1 MITTICLNPA
11 LDRTVTVDS
20 LVPGRV
26 NRIRTSRTDM
36 GGKGVNVAV
45 VCRRLGMEALVI
57 GCAGADGYAK
67 LRAKAQAEDIG
78 CAFHMVEGSIR
89 VNTKVVSLDGSGVTE
104 LNEPGPTLTAEDLDV
119 FFEMALDAAAD
130 SEYVVLT
137 GSLPPG
143 CPPHTY
149 RELIRLLPVPCVLDV
164 GGEALR
170 LGVEAHPFLI
180 KPNHH
185 ELAAAV
191 GRELHTMDDII
202 AAARSFVEQGVRHVV
217 VSLGKDGVLY
227 VGEDGAFHVPE
238 IPVEVHSTV
247 GAGDALVGGL
257 LYGLAK
263 HGTMREA
270 LRAGAAAG
278 TASVMTEGTQL
289 IHHDDF
295 MRLLP
300 QVRLQDLRYV
310 VSQTES

>member
-20 LVPGRV
+20 LVPGQV
-26 NRIRTSRTDM
+26 NRIRTSRTDV

-45 VCRRLGMEALVI
+45 VCRRLGLDARVI
-57 GCAGADGYAK
+57 GCAGVDGYAK
-67 LRAKAQAEDIG
+67 LSAKAQAEAIG
-78 CAFHMVEGSIR
+78 CDFHTVEGAIR

-104 LNEPGPTLTAEDLDV
+104 LNEPGPTLAAEDLDV
-119 FFEMALDAAAD
+119 FFEMAIDAAVD
-130 SEYVVLT
+130 SDYLVLT

-143 CPPHTY
+143 CPTYTY
-149 RELIRLLPVPCVLDV
+149 RELIRLLKVPCILDV

-170 LGVEAHPFLI
+170 LGAEAKPFLI

-191 GRELHTMDDII
+191 GRELHTMDDILE
-202 AAARSFVEQGVRHVV
+202 AARSFVEQGIRHVV
-217 VSLGKDGVLY
+217 VSLGKAGVLY
-227 VGEDGAFHVPE
+227 VGEEGAFYAPE

-257 LYGLAK
+257 LYGLTK
-263 HGTMREA
+263 YGSMREA

-289 IHHDDF
+289 IILDDF
-295 MRLLP
+295 MRLL
-300 QVRLQDLRYV
+300 QRVALQDL
-310 VSQTES
+310 